1 MRLDLRSPDIRP
13 PSGKWEP
20 RQSPREIEPTGRYA
34 ALICAHQFGVVFST
48 SARQR
53 AAAGGDVELARA
65 RRTLRTP
72 YHVSALVATGR
83 PQVVTAWGADL
94 YTNHAGAL
102 NRYSIGLGIEGL
114 YPRDERQRAARHTAH
129 PCSGARAALE
139 AAVPEALSACVD
151 LLREVLPP
159 GARIGLV
166 THCQSSD
173 DRGADPGELL
183 MRLLVPAAADL
194 GVDLVP
200 DLVWG
205 SGLPWPSSWRP

>member
-1 MRLDLRSPDIRP
+1 VRLDLRDPNIRP

-34 ALICAHQFGVVFST
+34 ALICAHQFAVVFST
-48 SARQR
+48 SAQQR

-83 PQVVTAWGADL
+83 PQVITAWSADL

-102 NRYSIGLGIEGL
+102 NRYSIGLGFEGL
-114 YPRDERQRAARHTAH
+114 YPRDERQRSTRHTA
-129 PCSGARAALE
+129 PPGSAARRALE
-139 AAVPEALSACVD
+139 AAVPEALSACVE
-151 LLREVLPP
+151 LLREVLPS

-166 THCQSSD
+166 THCQSSS

-183 MRLLVPAAADL
+183 MRLLVPAAEDL
-194 GVDLVP
+194 GVDLVS

-205 SGLPWPSSWRP
+205 SGRPWPSSWRP